1 MIVKYRRL
9 YSTGP
14 YLNEEIGFEI
24 SIPDHGDPIAEVQ
37 TLKELCDKA
46 HEQLNPGLEDK
57 TDIGV
62 YENHVARTQLP
73 ETRIHKESQEL
84 RVANM
89 IADIQSC
96 QDLKVLET
104 YKLLVKNN
112 PQLQQVYDETAEKLK
127 NK

>member
-1 MIVKYRRL
+1 MTIDR
-9 YSTGP
+9 
-14 YLNEEIGFEI
+14 I
-24 SIPDHGDPIAEVQ
+24 SF
-37 TLKELCDKA
+37 
-46 HEQLNPGLEDK
+46 EQLFPTGEYANQRLRVEGTLTEGETIEDAFIQAKASVESSFKAANPLIE
-57 TDIGV
+57 
-62 YENHVARTQLP
+62 VATPTPSQLP